1 MDMCTSTASHLT
13 TDPSTDSLLTD
24 DGIDLF
30 IWGNAESAVTII
42 AASIPILRVLVRE
55 VRSTARRYYVSKEG
69 GTGSSGLRS
78 RTGRNTQH
86 NTVVISGGNLTSSRH
101 HSHVPSKVQ
110 DDSSDKSILSDGPY
124 SKNANGRIVRTNE
137 INVAYQS
144 RKDADSDYE
153 MQPV

>member
-69 GTGSSGLRS
+69 GTGS
-78 RTGRNTQH
+78 NTQH